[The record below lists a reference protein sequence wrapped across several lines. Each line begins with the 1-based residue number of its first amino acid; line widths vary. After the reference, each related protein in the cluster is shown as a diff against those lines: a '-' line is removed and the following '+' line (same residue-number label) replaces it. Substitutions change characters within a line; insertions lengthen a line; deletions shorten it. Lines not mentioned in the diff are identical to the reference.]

1 MILSR
6 ITENYNGLT
15 DLEKK
20 VVEHILNNPEEL
32 LYLTANELA
41 QKLYVSKTSVI
52 NLAKKLGFDGYSEL
66 RYSMKHHLEKK
77 EDSVKDVLSFNDIL
91 SNIYNEV
98 DKTLS
103 LQNKDN
109 IHAIVKK
116 IKNSRAIYIIARGA
130 SKPIGDLFSTRLAM
144 LNIKSI
150 FIDDLNLIEVISKSI
165 TEEEA
170 LILISLSG
178 ETEKIIDI
186 AKTVR
191 ARGIDIIAFTSF
203 SNNSLQKVANYNMFC
218 FADNTKT
225 KYNDLIS
232 RIGLHVLVQIIIGY
246 LEIYKEDI
254 NNES

>member
-6 ITENYNGLT
+6 ITESYNELT

-20 VVEHILNNPEEL
+20 VVEHILNKPEEL

-41 QKLYVSKTSVI
+41 QKLYVSKTSII

-77 EDSVKDVLSFNDIL
+77 EKSIKDILSYNDIL
-91 SNIYNEV
+91 SNISEEV

-109 IHAIVKK
+109 IDAVVRK

-130 SKPIGDLFSTRLAM
+130 SKPIGNILSTRLAM

-150 FIDDLNLIEVISKSI
+150 FIDDLNLIEVISQSI

-178 ETEKIIDI
+178 ETNKIIDL
-186 AKTVR
+186 AKTVS
-191 ARGIDIIAFTSF
+191 ARGIDIIALTSF
-203 SNNSLQKVANYNMFC
+203 SNNSLQKIANYNMFC
-218 FADNTKT
+218 FADDTET

-232 RIGLHVLVQIIIGY
+232 RIGLHVLVQIIIDY
-246 LEIYKEDI
+246 LEVYKEEI